1 MAHNRKR
8 EEEWGS
14 IASRVFW
21 VRSPPWTRPGE
32 RVKYKYATSERV
44 RQKEI
49 HNIQNEG
56 KESYKQYH
64 GSLVGVWSR
73 ARASCCMLLS

>member
-1 MAHNRKR
+1 MAHNGKR
-8 EEEWGS
+8 EEERGS

-21 VRSPPWTRPGE
+21 VRPPPWMRPGE
-32 RVKYKYATSERV
+32 RVKYKYATSERL

-49 HNIQNEG
+49 QNIQNEG

-64 GSLVGVWSR
+64 ASPVGVWSR
-73 ARASCCMLLS
+73 ARASSCVLLS